1 MAKILSPLDISRQ
14 FEYNSN
20 GYRQSYQ
27 IVSQHVSNAMERTKP
42 AVLGST
48 YLISSPK
55 KIFKPRQEW
64 PVARVISDSILDKR
78 RSKAASF
85 HPPESQSFG
94 SVAKKKNAKPGRLEV
109 LAITCGSLLELG
121 FRVGVLGNKTE
132 KNTVQNA
139 VKKEIENC
147 KSELT
152 EKFPLDCRPRKRV
165 LQCEKNEHQADQ
177 PPAKRCHSSP
187 KKRKLK
193 IPESS
198 NRMASITVLRPVME
212 QNLQC
217 SEGIQQTKGRE
228 SARVS
233 NQSGS
238 RNSSESAPT
247 SAPRSPKQYHSP
259 LKWTKEED
267 KRLEEGVKLYKL
279 PNWKLIANHVR
290 TRSNKVC
297 AQRWRHNLRPEVK
310 LVKKGKWTKDE
321 DERLWNILCK
331 YRYKNERTWDKASE
345 GMGYTRNS
353 IQCRERW
360 KNFLDPSLRFGPW
373 TPEEDECL
381 LRLHA
386 EFGKQWKRFTGTL
399 IGRSAQ
405 RIRRRFA
412 ILENRQ
418 HRQLLYL

>member
-1 MAKILSPLDISRQ
+1 M
-14 FEYNSN
+14 
-20 GYRQSYQ
+20 
-27 IVSQHVSNAMERTKP
+27 SQRVNNAMEGTKQ

-48 YLISSPK
+48 YLNQ
-55 KIFKPRQEW
+55 KILNPRQEW
-64 PVARVISDSILDKR
+64 PVARVISDPMLDEHYP
-78 RSKAASF
+78 KAAYSP
-85 HPPESQSFG
+85 HPEREYFG
-94 SVAKKKNAKPGRLEV
+94 RRAPSANAKPGRLEV

-121 FRVGVLGNKTE
+121 FRVGVLGNETE
-132 KNTVQNA
+132 QNTPQNCIKKQSENRKNERT
-139 VKKEIENC
+139 ENF
-147 KSELT
+147 SEG
-152 EKFPLDCRPRKRV
+152 FRPSKRV
-165 LQCEKNEHQADQ
+165 LQCEKNESPQDQ

-187 KKRKLK
+187 KKSPLK
-193 IPESS
+193 IPES
-198 NRMASITVLRPVME
+198 NDRMTSITALHPVME
-212 QNLQC
+212 QNLHQRKR
-217 SEGIQQTKGRE
+217 SENIQQIKGRA
-228 SARVS
+228 SRRVS

-238 RNSSESAPT
+238 RNSSESAP
-247 SAPRSPKQYHSP
+247 SSPKRYHSP

-310 LVKKGKWTKDE
+310 LVKKGKWTKEE
-321 DERLWNILCK
+321 DERLWKILYK
-331 YRYKNERTWDKASE
+331 YTCKNERTWDKASE

-373 TPEEDECL
+373 TPEEDNCL

-386 EFGKQWKRFTGTL
+386 EFGKQWKKFTSTL
-399 IGRSAQ
+399 VGRSAQ

-418 HRQLLYL
+418 HRELLYL